1 MKTALSFTVV
11 KRCWFSRETAL
22 YEKIIIII
30 IIILTFE
37 QFFFYVSLSLV
48 TVPTVLILINFVTQ
62 PLLYVISSV
71 NSGGNFVSKKLF
83 GKPEINNIH
92 PAL

>member
-30 IIILTFE
+30 IIIIIILTFE

-48 TVPTVLILINFVTQ
+48 TVPTV
-62 PLLYVISSV
+62 
-71 NSGGNFVSKKLF
+71 
-83 GKPEINNIH
+83 
-92 PAL
+92 